1 MKAASQAGVSTGEVL
16 QIVAL
21 CVAIVVALV
30 APTWAVIRRTRKRLR
45 SVERKLDDHL
55 LEAPK
60 YRHVIAS
67 ITARGFAGAFNS
79 FELVAGLQERLMSGR
94 LSEIDAEEA
103 SVEQQML
110 REDVERAWMELRLL
124 TGNRTAQFSALQ
136 QLKRIGDAS
145 TERLLG
151 EKLRDAEFTELSP
164 EQLDQ
169 TAKAIRDRRE
179 TQRTN

>member
-1 MKAASQAGVSTGEVL
+1 
-16 QIVAL
+16 
-21 CVAIVVALV
+21 
-30 APTWAVIRRTRKRLR
+30 
-45 SVERKLDDHL
+45 
-55 LEAPK
+55 
-60 YRHVIAS
+60 
-67 ITARGFAGAFNS
+67 
-79 FELVAGLQERLMSGR
+79 MSGR